1 MFLYGGIKMD
11 NESRKVKYGDYL
23 LMSCDEKDKECM
35 PNEIIRNMS
44 VTFIEYFE
52 YMLDG
57 GLEEI
62 ENHVLESLHL
72 KKWCN
77 YNDDDII
84 DSILYKTIME
94 REKKK
99 KNKDYYIANGK
110 CAVDILK
117 YIFTEDVY
125 NGLKQAPAIVKHNYY
140 HILQRIMM
148 DIEQLIN
155 QYENNINQNYKYVA
169 NAYRPI
175 HTMSLHN
182 VLRQSAY
189 GRASF
194 HSFADIEIDASIA
207 VIRQIIELRIRRAF
221 SAIALIDKNGNTYP
235 LDLSSIFDILK
246 KYNDIVFPGKLTS
259 IERIYKWSNLY
270 IHSGT
275 GDYSWITYF
284 LERYLRPFSFGK
296 EKANGSWSYDNGI
309 SLSKETFNA
318 IEHEIET
325 LNENYTVLK
334 CKPECEI
341 K

>member
-1 MFLYGGIKMD
+1 MD
-11 NESRKVKYGDYL
+11 NGSRKVKYEDYV
-23 LMSCDEKDKECM
+23 LMSCDEDDKKSM
-35 PNEIIRNMS
+35 TNEIIRNMS
-44 VTFIEYFE
+44 VTFMEYFE
-52 YMLDG
+52 YMLDD

-77 YNDDDII
+77 YSDDDII

-94 REKKK
+94 REKKE

-125 NGLKQAPAIVKHNYY
+125 NGLKHAPAIVKHNYY
-140 HILQRIMM
+140 HILKYIMM

-155 QYENNINQNYKYVA
+155 QYENNINQNYEYLA

-221 SAIALIDKNGNTYP
+221 FGNSID
-235 LDLSSIFDILK
+235 
-246 KYNDIVFPGKLTS
+246 
-259 IERIYKWSNLY
+259 
-270 IHSGT
+270 
-275 GDYSWITYF
+275 
-284 LERYLRPFSFGK
+284 
-296 EKANGSWSYDNGI
+296 
-309 SLSKETFNA
+309 
-318 IEHEIET
+318 
-325 LNENYTVLK
+325 
-334 CKPECEI
+334 
-341 K
+341 